1 MAKTYV
7 VVGQCAHVT
16 VNTPTGPALN
26 LLYQGATLPDSATKE
41 QVEHLLSVKL
51 IAEVGDVPAN
61 EVTGPGDGAK
71 DAIVPDTDVEPEVL
85 ARRQAAAAKLASDG
99 SAPHQ
104 NAGKDVWVEYAVVK
118 GMDRVEAEK
127 ADKADLIAALKS

>member
-16 VNTPTGPALN
+16 VDTPTGPALN
-26 LLYQGATLPDSATKE
+26 LLYKGATVPDSATP
-41 QVEHLLSVKL
+41 QQIEHLLSVKL
-51 IAEVGDVPAN
+51 IAEVNDVPAN
-61 EVTGPGDGAK
+61 EVTGDGSDAK
-71 DAIVPDTDVEPEVL
+71 NPVVPDADVDPDVL

-99 SAPHQ
+99 SAPHS

-118 GMDRVEAEK
+118 GMDRAEAEK